1 MPRRFPGLPLAGRL
15 ALAVLCLA
23 STALAIDP
31 ALLESE
37 PSVYSRVVETPDP
50 ALVGCFTRVRPSEF
64 KRPNTY
70 AFCLVKKGDKYAVYY
85 DWKDGKTLEWHQ
97 GWMPFSIHEGPDR
110 KRHRC
115 QHLFF
120 KDGEIFWHNMA
131 AGVACTGCARD

>member
-1 MPRRFPGLPLAGRL
+1 MPRRFPGLSLAGLL

-31 ALLESE
+31 KLLESE
-37 PSVYSRVVETPDP
+37 PTAYSRVVETPDP
-50 ALVGCFTRVRPSEF
+50 ALLGCFTRVRPSEF

-97 GWMPFSIHEGPDR
+97 GWMPFSIMKDR
-110 KRHRC
+110 IISDTEPSTY
-115 QHLFF
+115 LL
-120 KDGEIFWHNMA
+120 KDGELWHNYGGREAMHRMR
-131 AGVACTGCARD
+131 RD